1 MTELAHFAHSLII
14 HSFDGSAQ
22 SAYLSLDT
30 LDDALVAVE
39 ERARDPYDTTLNDEL
54 DDLSEQVKELASLC
68 RATGAKDCRT
78 LQDSLQE
85 VRKHV
90 LVLNKARGKID
101 PKCKSPDAG
110 TTISPSAPVSSKL
123 KAKLPQLELPSFD
136 GDPLNWCVFWE
147 RFNFIIRKET
157 GLSNT
162 DRLAYLRSALK
173 TKDGQ
178 DIMDGETDSGDDYD
192 ELVVNLKQR
201 FDLKRYV
208 HKNHLCLLMNNKISS
223 YSFEEMLRTQML
235 WKKHLVGLQMSTQ
248 FDSEFLLTSIAE
260 LSMDEETQ
268 KEWALYTH
276 EHKQVPNFKTFLAF
290 LDRAVGALPSKS
302 SKGRASLQAHKKTSF
317 KAITHIARG
326 KSTCQICEGEAHPA
340 YFCPAFKGLT
350 TDKRF
355 STAQKLKLCHNC
367 LGTDNLTRTCR
378 SSRTCKRCNK
388 RHHTLLHREE
398 VTPSRTTASSVPAE
412 TPANPSTSNLVT
424 TQATMAGP
432 VNGKVTTLLMTCE
445 LLVDVQGCRQNARA
459 LIDTGSSI
467 SFITCRLANSLQAK
481 KIPRTTTLW
490 AFKDRKYRVA
500 NV

>member
-1 MTELAHFAHSLII
+1 MSDLTTLRKRRGIAKGSITRISTLVDCLRTADPRDVDVDALQRNLENINKADDSFQVYHQELVELLDSEDSAALQTESDNLTEHYTVVVRLRSIIRSLM
-14 HSFDGSAQ
+14 AQ
-22 SAYLSLDT
+22 RKAYLSLDT

-68 RATGAKDCRT
+68 KATGAKDCRT

-85 VRKHV
+85 VRKRV
-90 LVLNKARGKID
+90 LVLNRARGKME

-110 TTISPSAPVSSKL
+110 NTTSPSAPVSSKP

-147 RFNFIIRKET
+147 RFNSIIRKET

-162 DRLAYLRSALK
+162 DRLAYLRAALK

-178 DIMDGETDSGDDYD
+178 VIMDAETGSGDDYD
-192 ELVVNLKQR
+192 QLVANLKQR

-208 HKNHLCLLMNNKISS
+208 HKNHLCLLMNNEISS
-223 YSFEEMLRTQML
+223 YSFKEMLRTQML
-235 WKKHLVGLQMSTQ
+235 WKKHLVGLQKSGQ

-268 KEWALYTH
+268 KEWALFTH

-290 LDRAVGALPSKS
+290 LDQVVGALPSKS

-317 KAITHIARG
+317 KAITHIAKG
-326 KSTCQICEGEAHPA
+326 ESTCQICEGEAHPA
-340 YFCPAFKGLT
+340 YFRPAFKGLT

-367 LGTDNLTRTCR
+367 LGTDHLTRTCR

-388 RHHTLLHREE
+388 RHHTLLHRE
-398 VTPSRTTASSVPAE
+398 
-412 TPANPSTSNLVT
+412 
-424 TQATMAGP
+424 
-432 VNGKVTTLLMTCE
+432 
-445 LLVDVQGCRQNARA
+445 
-459 LIDTGSSI
+459 
-467 SFITCRLANSLQAK
+467 
-481 KIPRTTTLW
+481 
-490 AFKDRKYRVA
+490 
-500 NV
+500 